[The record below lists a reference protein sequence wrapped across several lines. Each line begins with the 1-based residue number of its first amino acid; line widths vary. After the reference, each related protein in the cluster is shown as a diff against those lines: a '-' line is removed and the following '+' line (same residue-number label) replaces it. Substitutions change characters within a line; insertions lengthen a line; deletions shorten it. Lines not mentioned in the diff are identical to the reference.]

1 MKFAYIM
8 GICFTKFILFSHK
21 VSFIM
26 KPLSLPL
33 GKTLYAGRLEL
44 FAEAPEIYTHALF
57 QHVVD
62 RQTASSECMLQE
74 AKKMEV

>member
-1 MKFAYIM
+1 
-8 GICFTKFILFSHK
+8 
-21 VSFIM
+21 M

-33 GKTLYAGRLEL
+33 GEKLYAGRLEL
-44 FAEAPEIYTHALF
+44 FAEASEIFTHAVF

-62 RQTASSECMLQE
+62 RQTASSECMLQG

>member
-8 GICFTKFILFSHK
+8 GISLTKFILFSHK

-26 KPLSLPL
+26 KPRFLPL
-33 GKTLYAGRLEL
+33 GETLYASRLEL
-44 FAEAPEIYTHALF
+44 FAEASEIFTHAVF

-62 RQTASSECMLQE
+62 RPTTSSECMLQGP
-74 AKKMEV
+74 KKMEV